1 MTAAQLL
8 AWFRQA
14 APGERIR
21 YYRGNLAH
29 ARADIHARSAR
40 EIIELADAA
49 RSLGT
54 PQIYE
59 IHISTQPAR
68 AVKLGQGL
76 AHLAQRRITA
86 GSYEYFITKAAEV
99 VVA

>member
-14 APGERIR
+14 APGDRIR
-21 YYRGNLAH
+21 YYRGNLAF
-29 ARADIHARSAR
+29 ARHNIDARSAS

-49 RSLGT
+49 RALGT

-59 IHISTQPAR
+59 TRIDTNRSKAR
-68 AVKLGQGL
+68 CLGQGL

-86 GSYEYFITKAAEV
+86 GSYEYFITKSAEV
-99 VVA
+99 VTA